1 MLKLLK
7 VWLDRYL
14 KSSPPA
20 ASKLIRHER
29 VTKTDYIPE
38 LSEVRMVRRAPE
50 GPFDFTGDDRDYIGR
65 CLADVQSA
73 FGLRDFAG
81 MRADAI
87 SGRALIKAFIDWWRS
102 LEPVNEAQREA
113 HGRLPA
119 AIRLLD
125 TVSSWMEERAQR
137 KGPGR

>member
-1 MLKLLK
+1 
-7 VWLDRYL
+7 LDRHF
-14 KSSPPA
+14 KSRLLA

-50 GPFDFTGDDRDYIGR
+50 TPFDFTEDDRNYIGS
-65 CLADVQSA
+65 CLADVQTA
-73 FGLRDFAG
+73 FGLKDFAG
-81 MRADAI
+81 LAADEIPA
-87 SGRALIKAFIDWWRS
+87 RALIKLFIDWWRS
-102 LEPVNEAQREA
+102 LEPVNEAQQEA

-137 KGPGR
+137 KGKT